1 MKVVTVVSNT
11 EHPVYIKYLKASCDY
26 YNIDLV
32 LLKYQKE
39 WTGNRIKDS
48 VLKSYLEK
56 LYSNETIMC
65 IDAYDTLFLRGTK
78 EIKERFRKFKIPI
91 LYAAEQNC
99 WPVPA
104 LDSYYKSSGN
114 CKYLNG
120 GGFIGESK
128 SILELM
134 NRYDEPPVESFANIK
149 DIQIDGMKMN
159 TYYQWSNQYYWSLI
173 YLKHQD
179 VISLDHN
186 CEIFFSLGTPL
197 HIFRAHYDDFQK
209 EGFNAAIYQSEL
221 NRVRAELIRINSLKV
236 EQRPLHLHFNGP
248 VVQAILKNEDL
259 SEFFEWL

>member
-1 MKVVTVVSNT
+1 MKVLTVISNI
-11 EHPVYIKYLKASCDY
+11 EHPLFLKYLKASCNY
-26 YNIDLV
+26 CNIDLV

-56 LYSNETIMC
+56 LDSNETIMC
-65 IDAYDTLFLRGTK
+65 IDAYDTLFLRGTE
-78 EIKERFRKFKIPI
+78 EIEERFMKYKIPI

-104 LDSYYKSSGN
+104 LEKYYKSSGN

-128 SILELM
+128 VILELM
-134 NRYDEPPVESFANIK
+134 NEYVEPPVESFAKIK
-149 DIQIDGMKMN
+149 DIQIEGMKIN
-159 TYYQWSNQYYWSLI
+159 GYYRWSNQYYWSLV

-179 VISLDHN
+179 VISLDNN

-197 HIFRAHYDDFQK
+197 NIFRTHYDDFQK
-209 EGFNAAIYQSEL
+209 KGFNAAIYQSEL
-221 NRVRAELIRINSLKV
+221 KRVRSELIRINSLNIV
-236 EQRPLHLHFNGP
+236 CP
-248 VVQAILKNEDL
+248 
-259 SEFFEWL
+259 